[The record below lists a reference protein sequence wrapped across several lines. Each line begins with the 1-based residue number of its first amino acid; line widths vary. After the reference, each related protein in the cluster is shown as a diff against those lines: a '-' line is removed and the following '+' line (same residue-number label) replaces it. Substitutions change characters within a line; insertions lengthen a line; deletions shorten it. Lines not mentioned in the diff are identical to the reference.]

1 MAWSPGRRLSLT
13 ILLSIVSY
21 GLLILQVQTY
31 ARAATTAGLPVV
43 RIGVVLDGPEQDKT
57 LFPLFAEE
65 IRTLLEGE
73 YVARFPT
80 SKRIVGNYTT
90 AGVRKAVDRLLADRQ
105 VDMILALGVLA
116 SNDVGRRTRLR
127 KPVFAPFVIDAAW
140 QGIPQQAGASGV
152 RNLSYF
158 TSPSTL
164 SRDLQTLR
172 EIAPFTNVAFLV
184 QDGVLQVIPNLR
196 ANLARTVRTL
206 NMTFTVVPVGSSA
219 QAALAAIPS
228 DVQAVYVTPLQ
239 QLSSAEFTRLT
250 QGLIARRLPSFA
262 MLGRTEVEAGLL
274 VSLRRATDFRR
285 LARRVALNMQR
296 TLEGG
301 NPAKFPVTYTRGER
315 LTINVATARAIGVS
329 PPWNLLAQ
337 ADLLHEEDMAGV
349 TRQLSLTS
357 VVREAVNTNLDL
369 EAIGYFVTAGAENIR
384 EARSGLLP
392 QIEIVGDGRI
402 IDDDRAKAGGGA
414 LPERQLLGAANVF
427 QLIYDEP
434 TWANL
439 SIQRSLQRGREE
451 ERQVTLLDVVLEAAV
466 NYLNVLNTKTTE
478 RIQRQNLNLT
488 RTNLE
493 LARVRRRI
501 GVARAAEV
509 VRWENQIANN
519 RRTVITV
526 FAQRKQAEIALNRV
540 LHRPLEE
547 RFRTEEP
554 ALDDPQLITNFA
566 TIFPY
571 IDNPRYFEIFRN
583 FLVQEGLAT
592 SPELRL
598 VEAQIQAQERTVRS
612 TKRAFWSPTVSLRG
626 NVTGVERDGAGD
638 SAPRVTI
645 PGGPTVAFP
654 EDDEWNW
661 EVGITASL
669 PLFTG
674 GRRSAQYKRARETLA
689 QLQVEREATVERIAT
704 QIRTTL
710 YKAAAS
716 YANIDLAREAARAAN
731 RNYELVLDA
740 YRRGTLSILDLLD
753 AQTEALNAKLD
764 AAAAVYGYLIDL
776 MGVQRAV
783 GQFDFFVSAS
793 GRKLWFEKLDDF
805 FNKAGVSVKQ

>member
-13 ILLSIVSY
+13 ILLSIIGY
-21 GLLILQVQTY
+21 CFLIMQTQTHV
-31 ARAATTAGLPVV
+31 RAATTAGARVV
-43 RIGVVLDGPEQDKT
+43 RIGVVLDGPEQEKT

-80 SKRIVGNYTT
+80 SKRIVGKYTT
-90 AGVRKAVDRLLADRQ
+90 AGVRKAVDRLLADRR
-105 VDMILALGVLA
+105 VDMVLALGVLA

-127 KPVFAPFVIDAAW
+127 KPVFAPFVIDAAV
-140 QGIPQQAGASGV
+140 QGIPQKAGASGV

-158 TSPSTL
+158 TSPSQL
-164 SRDLQTLR
+164 ASDLRVLR

-184 QDGVLQVIPNLR
+184 QDGMQQVIPDLS
-196 ANLARTVRTL
+196 ANVARTIRAL
-206 NMTFTVVPVGSSA
+206 KLRLSIVPVGASA

-239 QLSSAEFTRLT
+239 QLSSAEFTRLA

-262 MLGRTEVEAGLL
+262 MRGRAEVEAGLL
-274 VSLRRATDFRR
+274 VSVRQETDLRR
-285 LARRVALNMQR
+285 LARRVALNIQR

-301 NPAKFPVTYTRGER
+301 NPATFPVTFNPEKR

-329 PPWNLLAQ
+329 PPWELLAQ
-337 ADLLHEEDMAGV
+337 ADLLHEEDMADV

-357 VVREAVNTNLDL
+357 VVAEAVNTNLDL
-369 EAIGYFVTAGAENIR
+369 QAIGHFVTAGAENIR
-384 EARSGLLP
+384 EARSILLP
-392 QIEIVGDGRI
+392 QIDIVGDGRI
-402 IDDDRAKAGGGA
+402 IDDDRAEAAGGA
-414 LPERQLLGAANVF
+414 FPERQLSGALNLF
-427 QLIYDEP
+427 QLLYDEP

-439 SIQRSLQRGREE
+439 SIQRSLQHGREE
-451 ERQVTLLDVVLEAAV
+451 ERNVTLLDVVLEAAV
-466 NYLNVLNTKTTE
+466 NYLTVLNAKTTE

-519 RRTVITV
+519 RRTVITL
-526 FAQRKQAEIALNRV
+526 FARRKQTEIALNRV

-554 ALDDPQLITNFA
+554 ALDAPELITNFA
-566 TIFPY
+566 KIFPY
-571 IDNPRYFEIFRN
+571 IDNPRYFAIFRD
-583 FLVQEGLAT
+583 FLVQEGLGA

-598 VEAQIQAQERTVRS
+598 VDAQIQAQERTVRS

-674 GRRSAQYKRARETLA
+674 GGRAARYKRARETLA
-689 QLQVEREATVERIAT
+689 QLQTEREATVERIAT
-704 QIRTTL
+704 QIRTAL
-710 YKAAAS
+710 YQAAGS

-764 AAAAVYGYLIDL
+764 AAASVYGYLIDL
-776 MGVQRAV
+776 MNVQRAV

-793 GRKLWFEKLDDF
+793 GRTAL
-805 FNKAGVSVKQ
+805 V